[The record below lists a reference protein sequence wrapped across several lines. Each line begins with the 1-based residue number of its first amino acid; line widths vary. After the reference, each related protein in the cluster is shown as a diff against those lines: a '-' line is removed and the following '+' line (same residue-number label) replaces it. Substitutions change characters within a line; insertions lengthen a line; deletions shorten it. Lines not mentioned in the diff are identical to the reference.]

1 MAPRVSLLMVMLMRT
16 STREGTGGGPKQT
29 AIRLPSGE
37 GPSYRR
43 HGAPRLQHVLAELRR
58 RSRPEQPAS
67 SPSVK
72 EPR

>member
-1 MAPRVSLLMVMLMRT
+1 MAPRVGLLMVMLMRT
-16 STREGTGGGPKQT
+16 SSRERTGGGPKQT
-29 AIRLPSGE
+29 IRLPSGE

-43 HGAPRLQHVLAELRR
+43 HGAPRLQHVLVELRR

-72 EPR
+72 KPR